1 LKPAALRYY
10 FSSIGTILRGIKNP
24 GVILPLLFKRSEG
37 YAARLQLK
45 NGLIFLVRSL
55 MDLWIVKETCLDRH
69 YEQASLPLQDGWT
82 VVDVGAALG
91 DYAVWA
97 ARQIPSGRLI
107 AVEPWPPSVSL
118 LRSNLEK
125 NRVYNA
131 EIYEGALSGTN
142 GKARLSFQTNR
153 AVQNTTTAQ
162 SQEHHSISVKTLT
175 LASLFEQYGVSNCDY
190 LKMDC
195 EGGEYEIL
203 FSTSPQTLACVQ
215 RLCMEIHDG
224 VNSHNRH
231 EMITFLEGRGYHTRL
246 TPNPVHKNL
255 AYLFAEKSTT

>member
-1 LKPAALRYY
+1 MKTTALRYY
-10 FSSIGTILRGIKNP
+10 ISSIRTILSGIKNP

-45 NGLIFLVRSL
+45 NGLIFLVRNL
-55 MDLWIVKETCLDRH
+55 MDVWIVKETCLDRH
-69 YEQASLPLQDGWT
+69 YERASLPLQDGWT

-97 ARQIPSGRLI
+97 ACQVPAGRII
-107 AVEPWPPSVSL
+107 AVEPWPPSISL

-131 EIYEGALSGTN
+131 EIYAGALSGSN
-142 GKARLSFQTNR
+142 GIARLSFQANR
-153 AVQNTTTAQ
+153 AVQNTTAAQ
-162 SQEHHSISVKTLT
+162 SQTQHSIEVKTLT
-175 LASLFEQYGVSNCDY
+175 LASLFEQFDVSKCDY

-195 EGGEYEIL
+195 EGGEYDIL
-203 FSTSPQTLACVQ
+203 FSTTPQTLACVQ

-224 VNSHNRH
+224 VNGHNRH
-231 EMITFLEGRGYHTRL
+231 EMVAYLEGLGYRTRI

-255 AYLFAEKSTT
+255 AYLFADKSTT